1 MGLKYLT
8 LANPQFIFAAMN
20 RIDRLVATVL
30 LLQSRRLIRALD
42 IAEHFEISIR
52 TVYRDLRALE
62 EAGVPLSAEAGEGY
76 SLVPGYHLPPVMFT
90 QEEASALFI
99 GGEFVAR
106 LTDASLQKHVQSALL
121 KIRAVL
127 PVDKQDYLERLQ
139 EATAIRTRVFPL
151 QEGFRDDA
159 LATIQNAL
167 VQRRVLAMEYFSN
180 HRDSLT
186 QRRVEPLGLLYYSEH
201 WHLIAYCRL
210 RKDYRD
216 FRTDRIK
223 TLRPCDEVFSEHE
236 KFSLKQ
242 YLQALE
248 HFDNPHEIQV
258 KFKPC
263 VARWVR
269 ERHRFGLVEEKVCAD
284 GVLMTFLAPALE
296 AMGDWLLS
304 FGAEVEIISPPAL
317 KLLLWEKSQTLAKHY
332 EATCEHTPS
341 SFPALAPHRN
351 GRV

>member
-1 MGLKYLT
+1 
-8 LANPQFIFAAMN
+8 MN

-52 TVYRDLRALE
+52 TVYRDLHALE

-99 GGEFVAR
+99 GGEFVER

-127 PVDKQDYLERLQ
+127 PADKQDYLERLQ
-139 EATAIRTRVFPL
+139 ATTAIHIRPPML
-151 QEGFRDDA
+151 QAGFRDGA
-159 LATIQNAL
+159 LATIQQAL
-167 VQRRVLAMEYFSN
+167 VQRRVLAMAYFSN

-186 QRRVEPLGLLYYSEH
+186 QRQVEPLGLLYYSEH

-210 RKDYRD
+210 RQDYRD

-223 TLRPCDEVFSEHE
+223 TLRPSEEIFAEHK

-242 YLQALE
+242 YLRDFNRLDHPQE
-248 HFDNPHEIQV
+248 VQV
-258 KFKPC
+258 KFKPEA
-263 VARWVR
+263 ARWVR
-269 ERHRFGLVEEKVCAD
+269 ERNHFGFVEETACDD
-284 GVLMTFLAPALE
+284 GVLMTFLVPAVE
-296 AMGDWLLS
+296 VMVGWLLS
-304 FGAEVEIISPPAL
+304 FGTNVEIISPPTLRQMLAEKAQQLAAHYAAL
-317 KLLLWEKSQTLAKHY
+317 RGEL
-332 EATCEHTPS
+332 S
-341 SFPALAPHRN
+341 SLHDALAPRRN
-351 GRV
+351 GCI

>member
-1 MGLKYLT
+1 
-8 LANPQFIFAAMN
+8 
-20 RIDRLVATVL
+20 VL

-42 IAEHFEISIR
+42 IAQHFEISIR

-90 QEEASALFI
+90 HEEASALFV
-99 GGEFVAR
+99 GGEFVNR
-106 LTDASLQKHVQSALL
+106 LTDASLQKHMQSALL

-127 PVDKQDYLERLQ
+127 PEEKQEYLERLQ
-139 EATAIRTRVFPL
+139 EATAIGTRPISF

-159 LATIQNAL
+159 LATIQQAL
-167 VQRRVLAMEYFSN
+167 VQRRILAMEYFSN
-180 HRDSLT
+180 HRESLT
-186 QRRVEPLGLLYYSEH
+186 KRQVEPLGLLYYSEH

-223 TLRPCDEVFSEHE
+223 TLRQCEETFPEHK

-242 YLQALE
+242 YLQARE
-248 HFDNPHEIQV
+248 QFENPREIQV
-258 KFKPC
+258 RFKPC

-269 ERHRFGLVEEKVCAD
+269 ERHRFGLVEEKVCAE
-284 GVLMTFLAPALE
+284 GVLMTFLVSE
-296 AMGDWLLS
+296 IEVMVDWLLA
-304 FGAEVEIISPPAL
+304 FGANVEIISPPSL
-317 KLLLWEKSQTLAKHY
+317 KQLLWKKSQTLAAHY
-332 EATCEHTPS
+332 EAQCRET
-341 SFPALAPHRN
+341 ALQSNDLATRQN
-351 GRV
+351 GRK